1 MYKSFQEDEEDEEEG
16 AESAVK
22 TSMLKL
28 HKLYEA
34 EHTEFSSLLTLA
46 ETTHPELLI
55 EHPQLN
61 AMSQGGFC
69 EIPCVLLHS
78 EELKLEGLS

>member
-1 MYKSFQEDEEDEEEG
+1 
-16 AESAVK
+16 
-22 TSMLKL
+22 MLKL

-61 AMSQGGFC
+61 AMSQGGLCDFLALYGVSN
-69 EIPCVLLHS
+69 EDLKQEGFPSAIPCSTNRKIVYS
-78 EELKLEGLS
+78 